1 MAKVNVRRPR
11 EAPATRRGA
20 ARREAL
26 LHAARE
32 VFLEK
37 GYVAASVED
46 VVGRVGGSKATLYS
60 YFGNKEGLFGD
71 LLSTMCDEYVDT
83 LAIPKEIDGDIERTL
98 NLFGRRMLKLFLDPS
113 QVALYRAIFA
123 ELSHFPELAGRLYDR
138 SAVRSRREF
147 GAFLAQQHDAGVLDC
162 PVPLAAAGS
171 FLELV
176 KGEPQRRALL
186 GLGAFDSERQMKQHV
201 ANAVDIFLHGCLRRR
216 VHK

>member
-83 LAIPKEIDGDIERTL
+83 L
-98 NLFGRRMLKLFLDPS
+98 
-113 QVALYRAIFA
+113 
-123 ELSHFPELAGRLYDR
+123 
-138 SAVRSRREF
+138 
-147 GAFLAQQHDAGVLDC
+147 
-162 PVPLAAAGS
+162 
-171 FLELV
+171 
-176 KGEPQRRALL
+176 
-186 GLGAFDSERQMKQHV
+186 
-201 ANAVDIFLHGCLRRR
+201 
-216 VHK
+216 